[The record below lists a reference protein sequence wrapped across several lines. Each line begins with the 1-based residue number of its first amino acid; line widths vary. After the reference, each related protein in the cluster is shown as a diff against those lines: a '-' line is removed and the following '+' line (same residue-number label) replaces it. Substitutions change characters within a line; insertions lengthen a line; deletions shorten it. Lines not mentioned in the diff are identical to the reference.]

1 MKKKEVSEMSVE
13 QLKMTYIHL
22 IKHSVRCMAI
32 GYPTMGTCT
41 SDLNT
46 IKRELV
52 EREGHFDL
60 GIDEIIV
67 KIEKED

>member
-1 MKKKEVSEMSVE
+1 MTKKEAREMSVK

-32 GYPTMGTCT
+32 GYPTMVA
-41 SDLNT
+41 SDLNS

-60 GIDEIIV
+60 GINEIIV
-67 KIEKED
+67 KIEKES